1 MSPARGKVEV
11 LEELRSWADVVRRI
25 RRNIQR
31 QRTED
36 WETLR
41 WKEYRRNVY
50 RLQKRIYRAARQGDW
65 RRVHKLQRLLLRSWS
80 ARCLAVRRVSQEN
93 RGKRTAGV
101 DGVKN
106 LTSRQRMRLA
116 RGLANLAQWR
126 VAPIRRTYIPKRGT
140 RERRGLGIPVMAD
153 RACQALVKLA
163 LEPEWEAQFE
173 PNSYGFRPGRS
184 VHDAIEAIFNAIC
197 LKPKYVLEADIEK
210 CFDRIN
216 HEALLK
222 KLKAI
227 QPIARLVGGW
237 LKAGIV
243 DEGET
248 IFPEAGTP
256 QGGVISPLL
265 ANIALHGFERAM
277 EAVNR
282 RHRIIVVRYADDL
295 VVLCEN
301 LETLLTVKEEAA
313 RWLGEMGL
321 RLKTAKT
328 RITHTLNEYEGR
340 AGFDFL
346 GFHVRQYRVGKYRTR
361 TYRGKPGFKTLI
373 TPAGEGVKQH
383 TGKVK
388 GIVHRYRGA
397 PQTALI
403 TTLNPVVRGWTNYYR
418 TCVAKRTFNKMD
430 RLMHRKLM
438 GWATHRHPNRTARWR
453 FRRYWRRQGLRMV
466 FSDGKHTLN
475 GYAEVPIVRHVKVQN
490 ERSPYDGDWVYWGTR
505 LGRDPTRPGR
515 VTWLLKQQQGRCGN
529 CGLPLTTEDVLEIH
543 HRDGDRSNER
553 RANLVLLHAHCH
565 DRTHAGLYH

>member
-1 MSPARGKVEV
+1 
-11 LEELRSWADVVRRI
+11 
-25 RRNIQR
+25 
-31 QRTED
+31 
-36 WETLR
+36 
-41 WKEYRRNVY
+41 
-50 RLQKRIYRAARQGDW
+50 
-65 RRVHKLQRLLLRSWS
+65 
-80 ARCLAVRRVSQEN
+80 
-93 RGKRTAGV
+93 
-101 DGVKN
+101 
-106 LTSRQRMRLA
+106 
-116 RGLANLAQWR
+116 
-126 VAPIRRTYIPKRGT
+126 
-140 RERRGLGIPVMAD
+140 
-153 RACQALVKLA
+153 
-163 LEPEWEAQFE
+163 
-173 PNSYGFRPGRS
+173 
-184 VHDAIEAIFNAIC
+184 
-197 LKPKYVLEADIEK
+197 VLEADIEK

-227 QPIARLVGGW
+227 QPIMRLVGGW

-282 RHRIIVVRYADDL
+282 RHRIIVIRYADDF

-361 TYRGKPGFKTLI
+361 TYRGEPGFKTLI
-373 TPAGEGVKQH
+373 TPAGEGVKRH

-438 GWATHRHPNRTARWR
+438 GWAAYRHPNRTARWR

-466 FSDGKHTLN
+466 FSDGKHPLN
-475 GYAEVPIVRHVKVQN
+475 GYAEVPIVRYVKVRS
-490 ERSPYDGDWVYWGTR
+490 EKSPYDGDWVYWGTR

-515 VTWLLKQQQGRCGN
+515 VIWLLKQQQGRCGN

-565 DRTHAGLYH
+565 DRTHAGSYH